1 MKQKRSTDEHGD
13 KARPVWPAGSG
24 VLAARQE
31 QSPKRAAAQ
40 LNAGEAV
47 GAPRRQAT
55 AVSAAAVARAVQT
68 SPNYFSHALSRW
80 SVAWGGGFHELIA
93 AAGRLRSIESIE
105 ALDVS
110 IRQQFNLETM
120 WPAGSLKETE

>member
-24 VLAARQE
+24 ILAARQE
-31 QSPKRAAAQ
+31 QPPKRSAAQ
-40 LNAGEAV
+40 FNADAAV

-80 SVAWGGGFHELIA
+80 SAAWGGGFHELIA
-93 AAGRLRSIESIE
+93 AAGLLRSIESIA

-110 IRQQFNLETM
+110 IGQQLNLETT
-120 WPAGSLKETE
+120 WPTGSLKETE